1 MNVGTL
7 KRLLTL
13 VNGAAILLLAGTAY
27 GFIQHRNEMKEAVTS
42 LDFVAPQR
50 SREAI
55 SGAIQAVDLRLGRYK
70 DPAPKGP
77 DKPAES
83 EQPKVDVKTEIEKL
97 GVIKGAIVVEPPYT
111 TVRPSI
117 TFEYHQLPAGSTT
130 RMRTIALDE
139 ALEMQLSSN
148 PQAAAANIL
157 VPKRYK
163 FVGCRRDAEWVWFRF
178 DMKCDGIDIQELR
191 WKGDTPGGAAS
202 VTDPKTAPKPEGPTS
217 GKGIFIGDLS
227 ELDKPTPPRPP
238 DAPAPDVV
246 QPVVPAP
253 APATAGV
260 PSRMFDDENGTF
272 SPTSDGVRYLRE
284 NQEKIL
290 DDVSTADYVDPR
302 TREPRGVLVRAVRSG
317 SAASQ
322 FGILPDDVITAI
334 NGRPVASRVQG
345 INVVKDEL
353 RKGKTIIQVQLQR
366 NGAPMTKSYNTQD
379 PETRRAARTLR

>member
-13 VNGAAILLLAGTAY
+13 VNGAALLLLAGTAY
-27 GFIQHRNEMKEAVTS
+27 GFIQHRSEMKETATA
-42 LDFVAPQR
+42 LDFVPPRR
-50 SREAI
+50 SREAV

-70 DPAPKGP
+70 DAAPKGP
-77 DKPAES
+77 DEPVES
-83 EQPKVDVKTEIEKL
+83 EQPKVDVKAEIERL
-97 GVIKGAIVVEPPYT
+97 GVIKGAIIVEPPYT
-111 TVRPSI
+111 TNLPSI
-117 TFEYHQLPAGSTT
+117 TFEYHQVPAGASS
-130 RMRTIALDE
+130 RLRTIALGE

-148 PQAAAANIL
+148 PKAAEANL
-157 VPKRYK
+157 RVPVRYK
-163 FVGCRRDAEWVWFRF
+163 FIGCRRDEAGVWFRF
-178 DMKCDGIDIQELR
+178 DMKCDGSDIQELR
-191 WKGDTPGGAAS
+191 WKEDVPGSS
-202 VTDPKTAPKPEGPTS
+202 VPDDKPPPKPDGPSTS
-217 GKGIFIGDLS
+217 KGIFIGDLTDL
-227 ELDKPTPPRPP
+227 EKPVPSRPP

-246 QPVVPAP
+246 PPVVPAP
-253 APATAGV
+253 VPSSAGV

-322 FGILPDDVITAI
+322 FGILPDDVITSI
-334 NGRPVASRVQG
+334 NGRPVTSRVAG

-353 RKGKTIIQVQLQR
+353 RKGKTIIQVQLLR